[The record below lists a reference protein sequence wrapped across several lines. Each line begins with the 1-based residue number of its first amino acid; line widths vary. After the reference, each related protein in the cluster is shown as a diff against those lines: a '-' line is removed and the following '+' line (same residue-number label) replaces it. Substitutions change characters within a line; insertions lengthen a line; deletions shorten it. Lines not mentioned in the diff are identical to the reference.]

1 MEEQALAHA
10 HASDRKTPDSTKQRR
25 CRFST
30 KGPFQ
35 LATSADSAFWVSQAG
50 RLFRWRLTLLDAPG
64 CDEFEEEQL
73 PELPV
78 SGLHHGARDRLKQV
92 ACGAN
97 FVFALS
103 EEGVL
108 FARAGGYS
116 QSFLRVPYKAPVA
129 AVSAGHAFAALLTAG
144 GEVATWGDNSYG
156 QLGHGPAVGPLLR
169 RPTAV
174 KSLQQWKPCVKLA
187 CGPHH
192 VVVIDTEDNVIVWG
206 CTGLPRSDADR
217 MRAVPGV
224 VPGAPRDVVQVACG
238 GAIGVDGHTALL
250 TAHGKVF
257 TFGRAASVSS
267 ATTTDS
273 GRRLV
278 LKCSAGATY
287 LRAEDGELYRFGS
300 GQYGLQQLI
309 TNNHVADIVSSS
321 YHTIAICVVRA
332 HARLQQTD
340 PDADLAT
347 KLQSAHFKFEIEKAL
362 ILNSVEQQNATN
374 SSHASNSNYAPD
386 VDPAAVQLHAAS
398 ARLAVEVP
406 TDPRTMRVADVSEW
420 LRSLDLGMLAASF
433 ENNCVDGMVLLTLT
447 DADLQGELG
456 ISSSLIRATSN
467 EG

>member
-73 PELPV
+73 PELP
-78 SGLHHGARDRLKQV
+78 
-92 ACGAN
+92 
-97 FVFALS
+97 
-103 EEGVL
+103 GVL
-108 FARAGGYS
+108 FARGRNESGQLGQDSDVPHSYS

-192 VVVIDTEDNVIVWG
+192 VVIIDTEDNVIVWG

-257 TFGRAASVSS
+257 TFGRAAECQLGHHYGFWEAPCSQVQMV
-267 ATTTDS
+267 T
-273 GRRLV
+273 RLV
-278 LKCSAGATY
+278 RLVTTVSCSAGATY

-321 YHTIAICVVRA
+321 YHTIAICG
-332 HARLQQTD
+332 
-340 PDADLAT
+340 
-347 KLQSAHFKFEIEKAL
+347 
-362 ILNSVEQQNATN
+362 
-374 SSHASNSNYAPD
+374 
-386 VDPAAVQLHAAS
+386 LH
-398 ARLAVEVP
+398 
-406 TDPRTMRVADVSEW
+406 
-420 LRSLDLGMLAASF
+420 
-433 ENNCVDGMVLLTLT
+433 
-447 DADLQGELG
+447 
-456 ISSSLIRATSN
+456 
-467 EG
+467 